1 MICFVIMQTC
11 GMSCVVVVI
20 VLSLISLG
28 SSVNPGAQ
36 IRLSQG
42 ALDYGKSGLQGETT
56 PNMLN
61 STLVLNV

>member
-1 MICFVIMQTC
+1 M
-11 GMSCVVVVI
+11 VVVI

-42 ALDYGKSGLQGETT
+42 ALDYGMSGLQGETT